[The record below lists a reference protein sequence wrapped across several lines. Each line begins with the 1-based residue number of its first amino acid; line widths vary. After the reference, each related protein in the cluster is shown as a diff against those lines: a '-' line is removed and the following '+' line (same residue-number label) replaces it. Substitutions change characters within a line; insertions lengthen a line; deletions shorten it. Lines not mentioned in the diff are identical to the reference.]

1 MKAQFKSFSF
11 LGLGKIFVCSFSFFI
26 LTGFVFSQED
36 PVRRKGFTAG
46 VSYVNVKDTR
56 WGLSDYS
63 YGIFGEYEHP
73 IIKKIGLIGVA
84 TAGVDFMQN
93 INPVETS
100 WYHRAYW
107 WGFGLKRTFV
117 VEKQVFSIQARYRW
131 FGFNR
136 QVPTSQDPVTG
147 EFINWMT
154 GKSIKAV
161 WGIRIGYMIPI
172 KLPLELSYS
181 HEPNP
186 LHRIN
191 TVGLAWQF

>member
-1 MKAQFKSFSF
+1 MKTSQ
-11 LGLGKIFVCSFSFFI
+11 LLLL
-26 LTGFVFSQED
+26 LTLAITMSPYQLLAQED

-46 VSYVNVKDTR
+46 LNYVNVKDDV

-63 YGIFGEYEHP
+63 IGIFGEYERP
-73 IIKKIGLIGVA
+73 IIKKIGLNVLA
-84 TAGVDFMQN
+84 TAGVDFMQD

-136 QVPTSQDPVTG
+136 QVPTSRDPITG
-147 EFINWMT
+147 EFDNWMV
-154 GKSIKAV
+154 GKTIKTVLGA
-161 WGIRIGYMIPI
+161 RIGYKIPVNI
-172 KLPLELSYS
+172 PLELSFSYDA
-181 HEPNP
+181 NP
-186 LHRIN
+186 LHRLN